1 MLTDMDISSRASLKN
16 ITEIGADLGLLPEE
30 MMLFG
35 HTKAKV
41 ELSVLQRLAGQR
53 KGKLIIV
60 TAVTPTPHGE
70 GKTVTSI
77 GLTQSL
83 NAIGQKACACIRQPS
98 MGPVFGVKGGAAGG
112 GYAQVVPMQE
122 MNLHLTGDIH
132 AVSSAHNLGAAAIAA
147 RLFHETRLG
156 KTEFEAQSEQAF
168 LAIDPNEIRWHRVVD
183 HNDRCLRQIHVG
195 LGDNNGPEYESSFD
209 ITAASE
215 LMAILALSHDLAD
228 MRVRIGRLV
237 LALNTQ
243 GQVITAEDLGVAGAM
258 TAIMADAIK
267 PTLMQTLNGSPC
279 LIHSGPF
286 ANIAHGNSSI
296 IADDIALRLADF
308 VVTEGGFGSD
318 MGFEKFCNIK
328 VRQSGQ
334 APAAAVLV
342 TTLKALKANSGLAT
356 EVDSNVSNIHV
367 PNISATNISATNINA
382 PDQARLEAGF
392 ANLNWH
398 INNVARYG
406 IPVVVAINR
415 FAIDSDA
422 ELQWLMEAVNA
433 SAAFGCEISDAFSQ
447 GEAGAIALAQ
457 TVVRAAETESQFK
470 LLYPDEASLEA
481 KLSTLAEVGYGA
493 AGVSLSIEAKQQAQ
507 QLTAL
512 GYGHLPLC
520 MAKTPLSISHDP
532 SLKGVPKDFVVPVRE
547 LVLHAGAGFITALVG
562 NVMTM
567 PGLGLKPGY
576 LKIDID
582 AKGEIVGLG

>member
-16 ITEIGADLGLLPEE
+16 ITELGADLGLLPEE

-147 RLFHETRLG
+147 RLFHEARLG
-156 KTEFEAQSEQAF
+156 KTEFEAQSGQAF
-168 LAIDPNEIRWHRVVD
+168 LDIAPNEIRWHRVVD

-195 LGDNNGPEYESSFD
+195 LGDNNGPEYGSSFD

-228 MRVRIGRLV
+228 MRARIGRLV

-356 EVDSNVSNIHV
+356 EVDSNAPNIHV
-367 PNISATNISATNINA
+367 PNINA

-406 IPVVVAINR
+406 IPVVVGINR
-415 FAIDSDA
+415 FATDSDA

-447 GEAGAIALAQ
+447 GEAGAIALAR

-493 AGVSLSIEAKQQAQ
+493 SGVSLSIEAKQQAQ

>member
-1 MLTDMDISSRASLKN
+1 MLTDMNISSRASLKN
-16 ITEIGADLGLLPEE
+16 ITELGADLGLLPEE

-147 RLFHETRLG
+147 RLFHEARLG
-156 KTEFEAQSEQAF
+156 KKEFEAQSGQAF

-215 LMAILALSHDLAD
+215 LISHDLAD
-228 MRVRIGRLV
+228 MRARIGRLV

-243 GQVITAEDLGVAGAM
+243 GQVITADDLGVAGAM

-367 PNISATNISATNINA
+367 PNINA

-415 FAIDSDA
+415 FATDSDA

-470 LLYPDEASLEA
+470 LLYPDEVSLEA

>member
-1 MLTDMDISSRASLKN
+1 MLTDMDISNRASLKDIN
-16 ITEIGADLGLLPEE
+16 ELGADLGLLPEE
-30 MMLFG
+30 MMQFG

-83 NAIGQKACACIRQPS
+83 NAIGKKACACIRQPS

-122 MNLHLTGDIH
+122 MNLNLTGDIH

-147 RLFHETRLG
+147 RLFHEARLG
-156 KTEFEAQSEQAF
+156 KAEFEAQSGQAF
-168 LAIDPNEIRWHRVVD
+168 LDIDPREIRWHRVVD
-183 HNDRCLRQIHVG
+183 HNDRCLRQIQVG
-195 LGDNNGPEYESSFD
+195 LGDNNGPEYASSFD

-215 LMAILALSHDLAD
+215 LMAILALSHNLAD
-228 MRVRIGRLV
+228 MRARIGRLV

-279 LIHSGPF
+279 LIHAGPF

-308 VVTEGGFGSD
+308 VVTEAGFGSD

-334 APAAAVLV
+334 VPAAAVLV
-342 TTLKALKANSGLAT
+342 TTLKALKANSGL
-356 EVDSNVSNIHV
+356 VSE
-367 PNISATNISATNINA
+367 SDINL
-382 PDQARLEAGF
+382 PDHARLEAGF

-415 FAIDSDA
+415 FATDTDA
-422 ELQWLMEAVNA
+422 ELQWLTEAVNA
-433 SAAFGCEISDAFSQ
+433 SSAFGCEVSDAFSQ
-447 GEAGAIALAQ
+447 GEAGAVALAQ
-457 TVVRAAETESQFK
+457 TVIRAAETESQFK
-470 LLYPDEASLEA
+470 LLYSDEASLEA

-507 QLTAL
+507 QLTVL

-532 SLKGVPKDFVVPVRE
+532 SLKGVPQDFEIPVRG

-582 AKGEIVGLG
+582 AQGEIVGLG

>member
-16 ITEIGADLGLLPEE
+16 ITELGADLGLLPEE

-147 RLFHETRLG
+147 RLFHEARLG
-156 KTEFEAQSEQAF
+156 KKEFEAQSGQAF

-228 MRVRIGRLV
+228 MRARIGRLV

-243 GQVITAEDLGVAGAM
+243 GQVITADDLGVAGAM

-342 TTLKALKANSGLAT
+342 TTLKALKANGGLAT

-367 PNISATNISATNINA
+367 PKISATYSNATNINA

-415 FAIDSDA
+415 FATDSDA

-433 SAAFGCEISDAFSQ
+433 SAAFGCEISDAFIQ

>member
-195 LGDNNGPEYESSFD
+195 LGDNNGPEYGSSFD

-296 IADDIALRLADF
+296 IADDIAIKLADF

-356 EVDSNVSNIHV
+356 EVDSNAPNIHV
-367 PNISATNISATNINA
+367 PNINA

-406 IPVVVAINR
+406 IPVVVGINR
-415 FAIDSDA
+415 FATDSDA

-457 TVVRAAETESQFK
+457 TVVRAAEIESQFK

>member
-1 MLTDMDISSRASLKN
+1 MLTDMDISNRASLKDIN
-16 ITEIGADLGLLPEE
+16 ELGADLGLLPEE
-30 MMLFG
+30 MMQFG

-83 NAIGQKACACIRQPS
+83 NAIGKKACACIRQPS

-147 RLFHETRLG
+147 RLFHEARLG
-156 KTEFEAQSEQAF
+156 KAEFEAQSGQAF
-168 LAIDPNEIRWHRVVD
+168 LDIDPSEIRWHRVVD
-183 HNDRCLRQIHVG
+183 HNDRCLRQIQVG
-195 LGDNNGPEYESSFD
+195 LGDNNGPEYASSFD

-215 LMAILALSHDLAD
+215 LMAILALSHNLAD

-279 LIHSGPF
+279 LIHAGPF

-308 VVTEGGFGSD
+308 VVTEAGFGSD

-334 APAAAVLV
+334 VPAAAVLV
-342 TTLKALKANSGLAT
+342 TTLKALKANSGL
-356 EVDSNVSNIHV
+356 VSE
-367 PNISATNISATNINA
+367 SDINL

-415 FAIDSDA
+415 FATDTDA
-422 ELQWLMEAVNA
+422 ELQWLTEAVNA
-433 SAAFGCEISDAFSQ
+433 SRAFGCEVSDAFSQ
-447 GEAGAIALAQ
+447 GEAGAVALAQ

-470 LLYPDEASLEA
+470 LLYSDEASLEA

-507 QLTAL
+507 QLTVL

-532 SLKGVPKDFVVPVRE
+532 SLKGVPQDFEIPVRG

-582 AKGEIVGLG
+582 AQGEIVGLG

>member
-83 NAIGQKACACIRQPS
+83 NAIGQKACVCIRQPS

-215 LMAILALSHDLAD
+215 LMAILALSHDLVD
-228 MRVRIGRLV
+228 MRARIGRLV

-356 EVDSNVSNIHV
+356 EVDSN
-367 PNISATNISATNINA
+367 A

-406 IPVVVAINR
+406 LPVVVAINR
-415 FAIDSDA
+415 FATDSDA

>member
-60 TAVTPTPHGE
+60 TAVTPTPLGE

-147 RLFHETRLG
+147 RLFHEARLG
-156 KTEFEAQSEQAF
+156 KTEFEAQSGQAF
-168 LAIDPNEIRWHRVVD
+168 LDIDPNEIRWHRVVD

-195 LGDNNGPEYESSFD
+195 LGDNNGPEYGSSFD

-228 MRVRIGRLV
+228 MRARIGRLV
-237 LALNTQ
+237 LALNIQ

-367 PNISATNISATNINA
+367 PNINA

-415 FAIDSDA
+415 FATDSDA
-422 ELQWLMEAVNA
+422 ELQWLIEAVNA

-457 TVVRAAETESQFK
+457 TVVRAAETESQFR
-470 LLYPDEASLEA
+470 LLYPDEVSLEA

-582 AKGEIVGLG
+582 ARGEIVGLG

>member
-16 ITEIGADLGLLPEE
+16 ITELGADLGLLPEE

-83 NAIGQKACACIRQPS
+83 NVIGQKACACIRQPS

-147 RLFHETRLG
+147 RLFHEARLG
-156 KTEFEAQSEQAF
+156 KTEFEAQSGQAF

-228 MRVRIGRLV
+228 MRARIGRLV

-356 EVDSNVSNIHV
+356 EVDSN
-367 PNISATNISATNINA
+367 A

-406 IPVVVAINR
+406 LPVVVAINR
-415 FAIDSDA
+415 FATDSDA

-576 LKIDID
+576 LLSLIHI
-582 AKGEIVGLG
+582 